1 MRDFDTTI
9 KLLILD
15 SAELLR
21 QLGVEHVTTWLNV
34 ELPRVQNRRADLVG
48 KFASGTIVHI
58 EIQSENDP
66 EMAVRIR
73 SNWCC
78 TLAMRS

>member
-21 QLGVEHVTTWLNV
+21 QLGVEHVATWLNV
-34 ELPRVQNRRADLVG
+34 ELPKVQNRRAEGAKDLPSSAV
-48 KFASGTIVHI
+48 KWNSMRKELKK
-58 EIQSENDP
+58 EIYDNPLEG
-66 EMAVRIR
+66 
-73 SNWCC
+73 
-78 TLAMRS
+78 L